1 MLLSRPADFVGTVT
15 EKLMTY
21 ALGRGVDYYDA
32 PTVRRIVRDLARDEY
47 RWSSLVL
54 GIVASD
60 AFQMRRSPDDDAAQV
75 AAQP

>member
-1 MLLSRPADFVGTVT
+1 
-15 EKLMTY
+15 MTY

-32 PTVRRIVRDLARDEY
+32 PTIRRIARDLAGDD

-54 GIVASD
+54 GIVGSD
-60 AFQMRRSPDDDAAQV
+60 AFQMRRAPDDAAQV